1 MVFEARIARALN
13 RALGDRLHGLDKS
26 NVRLS
31 LLEGE
36 VALQKVRVKST
47 ALRGMKGIDANVKV
61 KAGYVGEL
69 RIKFRGENWGRNR
82 GSDVRSV
89 QQRNFGET
97 MMMRTTTRRNLMM
110 KGGGD
115 VGKRTERNET
125 KVRGEEREERK
136 RNKREETKRGGKF
149 ERRWLKGD
157 STPGAEE
164 LTQKF

>member
-69 RIKFRGENWGRNR
+69 RIKIPWRE
-82 GSDVRSV
+82 
-89 QQRNFGET
+89 
-97 MMMRTTTRRNLMM
+97 L
-110 KGGGD
+110 
-115 VGKRTERNET
+115 GKKPVEVTFDRLHVLCRIS
-125 KVRGEEREERK
+125 
-136 RNKREETKRGGKF
+136 
-149 ERRWLKGD
+149 ERR
-157 STPGAEE
+157 
-164 LTQKF
+164 